1 MGKHVEMP
9 LLVSA
14 FGPGLRLLFVDLER
28 YFGSLWIADLY
39 LIHPGKGLDNTL
51 FSKPPDVSG
60 KSRRFVHQLPTVV
73 ENEVAEKFLAVLAH
87 RSTGCRASAALE
99 KDCVHFRMLVQI
111 FDQSI
116 RKPLAREFVR
126 RRFELRRY
134 VSLFFEQRFVQVRSS
149 FFEPFLGNFRIG
161 KTAVDPALGFHVA
174 QLGRIST
181 RRLLGLAC
189 LIPVD
194 ADQLIFRHDLRFDT
208 VLFIGALDRLHD
220 HVFGDGI
227 GDNQHHAFLH

>member
-28 YFGSLWIADLY
+28 YVGSLGIADLY

-60 KSRRFVHQLPTVV
+60 KV
-73 ENEVAEKFLAVLAH
+73 
-87 RSTGCRASAALE
+87 AALFINSQRLS
-99 KDCVHFRMLVQI
+99 KMKLPKNFLLCSPIVRLVAVRPPRWKNNGVHFRMLVQI

-116 RKPLAREFVR
+116 RKPLARGFVR

-134 VSLFFEQRFVQVRSS
+134 VSLFFEQRFVQVR
-149 FFEPFLGNFRIG
+149 
-161 KTAVDPALGFHVA
+161 V
-174 QLGRIST
+174 
-181 RRLLGLAC
+181 LLS
-189 LIPVD
+189 
-194 ADQLIFRHDLRFDT
+194 
-208 VLFIGALDRLHD
+208 
-220 HVFGDGI
+220 
-227 GDNQHHAFLH
+227 